1 MLKRIGPHMAAIS
14 VHKNGTWA
22 AQKIID
28 TIKTPEQVMNDVCIL
43 IHTMLTCIS

>member
-28 TIKTPEQVMNDVCIL
+28 TIKTPEQVTS
-43 IHTMLTCIS
+43 HTFAFQYTQC